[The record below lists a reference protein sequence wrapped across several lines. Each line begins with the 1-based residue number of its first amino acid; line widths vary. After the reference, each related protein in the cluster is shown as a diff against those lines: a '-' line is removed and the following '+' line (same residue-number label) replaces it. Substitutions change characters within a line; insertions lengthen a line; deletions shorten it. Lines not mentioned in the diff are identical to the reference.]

1 MHATKW
7 HVRVRKIRTRAVLSL
22 PFLWHSLPS
31 AHPAPQCPA
40 PLAGVGPHRQT
51 ADAQDEDEK
60 LKTTR
65 PRWVGLTL
73 GSNGGS
79 ADDAEKAGWERK
91 MLNKRDRA
99 SESERASERA
109 RESGERD
116 FIRNNAHGG
125 SWARSSDRRCITLCA
140 YVGGTNIVYSIGG
153 SRSELEVAHTTDSGT
168 LSTSEERR

>member
-1 MHATKW
+1 M
-7 HVRVRKIRTRAVLSL
+7 
-22 PFLWHSLPS
+22 
-31 AHPAPQCPA
+31 
-40 PLAGVGPHRQT
+40 
-51 ADAQDEDEK
+51 
-60 LKTTR
+60 
-65 PRWVGLTL
+65 WVGLTL

-125 SWARSSDRRCITLCA
+125 SWARSSDRRCIALYGQREHPHRIRGTQKRTWAFLFRCRFVDKTLF
-140 YVGGTNIVYSIGG
+140 GRE
-153 SRSELEVAHTTDSGT
+153 SRANDSEDEA
-168 LSTSEERR
+168 